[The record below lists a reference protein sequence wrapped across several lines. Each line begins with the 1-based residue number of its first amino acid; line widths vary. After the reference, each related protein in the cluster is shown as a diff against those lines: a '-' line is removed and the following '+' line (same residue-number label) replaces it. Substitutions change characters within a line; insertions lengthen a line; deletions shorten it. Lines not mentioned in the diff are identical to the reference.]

1 MNARAL
7 IAWSLAG
14 LVVALSTTNPV
25 YRALVALIAVNVL
38 RTWSRPEQ
46 DLGYLVRA
54 IAFSAVG
61 AVLLNVAIGHLG
73 DTAIFALPGSW
84 PIVGGRWTLESIA
97 YGLDAALGLTAAVL
111 VVAPLSYVLEPHELV
126 DALPQSIERAGIVI
140 AAALNLVPG
149 IGRSFGQVRDAQ
161 TMRGWR
167 PTGLRSWSDV
177 IVPVAITAV
186 EGSLELAE
194 AMESRAFG
202 SGPRS
207 RYAPSRWTPRDSA
220 VVVAAGAAIALAVLA
235 RVAGLA
241 VDWYPYPALTTP
253 AVSPAMLIAALLPAV
268 AIWR

>member
-7 IAWSLAG
+7 IIWSLGG

-25 YRALVALIAVNVL
+25 VRALVAVIAVNVL
-38 RTWSRPEQ
+38 RTWSRP
-46 DLGYLVRA
+46 DVSLGFLLRA
-54 IAFSAVG
+54 ITFTTVAAVVLNLLVGHIG
-61 AVLLNVAIGHLG
+61 ATEL
-73 DTAIFALPGSW
+73 FALPDAW
-84 PIVGGRWTLESIA
+84 PVIGGPWTLESIA
-97 YGLDAALGLTAAVL
+97 YGLDTALGLAAAVL
-111 VVAPLSYVLEPHELV
+111 VVAPLSFVLEPHELV
-126 DALPQSIERAGIVI
+126 DALPKPIERAGIVV

-167 PTGLRSWSDV
+167 PSGLRSWSEV

-207 RYAPSRWTPRDSA
+207 RYAPSRWTAWDS
-220 VVVAAGAAIALAVLA
+220 VIVVASITAIAIAIWA
-235 RVAGLA
+235 RAGGQAL
-241 VDWYPYPALTTP
+241 DWYPYPALSLP
-253 AVSPAMLIAALLPAV
+253 ELSPAMLIAGLLPAV
-268 AIWR
+268 AIRR

>member
-7 IAWSLAG
+7 IIWSLAG

-46 DLGYLVRA
+46 DLGFLVRA
-54 IAFSAVG
+54 IAFTTAG
-61 AVLLNVAIGHLG
+61 AVLLNVAVGHLG
-73 DTAIFALPGSW
+73 DTALFALPDGW
-84 PIVGGRWTLESIA
+84 PVIGGRWTLESIA

-167 PTGLRSWSDV
+167 PTGLRSWSEV

-207 RYAPSRWTPRDSA
+207 RYAPSRWTHRDSA
-220 VVVAAGAAIALAVLA
+220 IVVAAVVTIALAVLA

-241 VDWYPYPALTTP
+241 PDWYPYPVLTMP
-253 AVSPAMLIAALLPAV
+253 GVDPLMLVAALLPAV